1 MARLSEDGER
11 RGGAWRGVRCAWA
24 AAGGRPADGVV
35 GLYQFRREGRLR
47 VPGVRTGGRA
57 MSGALPLAGRGRRL
71 AATCI
76 DMVLVPVVAI
86 LLMLVTGVLEHAA
99 DWSEHGMPFLRM
111 FLLGLAS
118 YVLLN
123 LWPLWARGQTVGK
136 ALLGI
141 AVVRAGTDERTALW
155 RLVVRGLFFPTL
167 YLNKTKPNQ
176 TQNPQKNQKHK
187 NHKNQRTVHD

>member
-1 MARLSEDGER
+1 
-11 RGGAWRGVRCAWA
+11 
-24 AAGGRPADGVV
+24 
-35 GLYQFRREGRLR
+35 
-47 VPGVRTGGRA
+47 

-141 AVVRAGTDERTALW
+141 AVVRAGTGARAALW

-167 YLNKTKPNQ
+167 YLIVAVPFLTLIPLVDQGLIFRKDR
-176 TQNPQKNQKHK
+176 
-187 NHKNQRTVHD
+187 RTVHDWASGTHVVRRG